1 MCTVSIEVPTD
12 PEPGLRPRGVGFCP
26 RQDGEHPSPRVPVQA
41 HPCKGAQRAILN
53 CFPVTSAPRSEFEL
67 TFEGLVLHF
76 DGGWIDVSELSGRTD
91 NGVVLASLYFFR
103 VDLDFVGV
111 VVSLNVAPFPA
122 RIVAIWFMRTDTCSF
137 VRMILL
143 IGYVIRLQFAIW
155 DEFTQPNLALF

>member
-1 MCTVSIEVPTD
+1 M
-12 PEPGLRPRGVGFCP
+12 
-26 RQDGEHPSPRVPVQA
+26 
-41 HPCKGAQRAILN
+41 
-53 CFPVTSAPRSEFEL
+53 
-67 TFEGLVLHF
+67 
-76 DGGWIDVSELSGRTD
+76 SGRTD

-155 DEFTQPNLALF
+155 DEFTQPNLARF